1 MTSENIFEG
10 ISHIDS
16 AFIERSSSVLKKRR
30 FAGIAKYAA
39 GAAAALLLTF
49 GGLTL
54 IYNAILANITSDE
67 GVPPVV
73 IAEINGAGYCQEGF
87 HTGDIRKPHGL
98 PKPSDDIKGEFIG
111 SYYAR
116 FDADIGGNVDF
127 YEIKDSISRK
137 IILGEYG
144 GELSYWITVYG
155 GVSFE
160 TVRERLAYYG
170 YTSVEDIRTMR
181 VNGKSVKDRNKISE
195 VWNALLN
202 GAEITF
208 EQYERLIQGEN
219 FNEANAK
226 DVYSHHADSLLTIDF
241 NYGELN
247 RIRFGYY
254 TDIDCFDGL
263 GYIVSPAPI
272 KF

>member
-16 AFIERSSSVLKKRR
+16 AFIERSSKVLKKRR

-87 HTGDIRKPHGL
+87 HTGDIRKPYGL
-98 PKPSDDIKGEFIG
+98 PEPSDELKGVSVG
-111 SYYAR
+111 SCFVQ
-116 FDADIGGNVDF
+116 FDVDIGGSVDF
-127 YEIKDSISRK
+127 FEIKGSVNREIL
-137 IILGEYG
+137 LGEYKG
-144 GELSYWITVYG
+144 GLSYWERVNG
-155 GVSFE
+155 GESFE
-160 TVRERLAYYG
+160 TARERLAYYG
-170 YTSVEDIRTMR
+170 CRTVDDVHTMR
-181 VNGKSVKDRNKISE
+181 VNGKNVKDRNKISE

-202 GAEITF
+202 GTEITF
-208 EQYERLIQGEN
+208 EEYERLLQGEN
-219 FNEANAK
+219 FNEADAK
-226 DVYSHHADSLLTIDF
+226 EVYSHHADSRLTIEF
-241 NYGELN
+241 NYGELSC
-247 RIRFGYY
+247 IRFGYY